1 MKKILFLCL
10 FPLLSIAQTQI
21 GVDING
27 EATDDNFG
35 RRVSISS
42 DGNTIAIGAYLNDGN
57 GIDSGQARVYQN
69 TAGTWTQIGNDID
82 GTLVNDQS
90 GESVC
95 ISGDAST
102 LAIGSVNHN
111 SYSGQVRV
119 YKNTLGN
126 WTQIGTDI
134 NGEAAGDNFGSS
146 ISLSTDGNKIA
157 IGANLNDAN
166 GSNSGNVRV
175 FQYITGVWTQIG
187 TSINGEAADDLS
199 GYSVALSSDGS
210 IVAIGAYRNDGNGVN
225 SGHVRVYQNTV
236 GAWTQ
241 IGNDINGE
249 AADDQS
255 GNVSLSANGYT
266 VAIGAYGNDGN
277 GLSSGQVRVYQNS
290 SGTWIQI
297 GNDIDGEVAG
307 DQSGYSVSISG
318 DGNIVAIGA
327 FGNDGNGL
335 NSGNVRIFKN
345 ITGVWTQIGTN
356 INGEATVDMS
366 GWNVS
371 LSSDGKTVIIGAP
384 ANDGNGA
391 NSGHVRVFDLSALL
405 ASDSFVLN
413 RFSIYP
419 NPVSEMLNIS
429 LQDNLTLEKV
439 NIYNTLGQLIKT
451 EKQNKINVSTFAK
464 GSYFVEIITPKG
476 KATKT
481 ILVE

>member
-384 ANDGNGA
+384 GNDGNGA

>member
-1 MKKILFLCL
+1 MKKILFSCL

-21 GVDING
+21 GIDING

-42 DGNTIAIGAYLNDGN
+42 NGNTIAIGAYLNDGN

-69 TAGTWTQIGNDID
+69 TAGTWTQIGSDID
-82 GTLVNDQS
+82 GTLANDQS

-134 NGEAAGDNFGSS
+134 NGEASGDNFGSS

-327 FGNDGNGL
+327 FGNDGNGV

-439 NIYNTLGQLIKT
+439 NIYNTLGQLVKT
-451 EKQNKINVSTFAK
+451 EKQNKINVSTLSK
-464 GSYFVEIITPKG
+464 GSYFVEVITPKG

-481 ILVE
+481 IVVE

>member
-27 EATDDNFG
+27 EAIDDNFG

-57 GIDSGQARVYQN
+57 GIDSGHARVYQN
-69 TAGTWTQIGNDID
+69 TAGTWAQIGSDID
-82 GTLVNDQS
+82 GTSIFDQS

-111 SYSGQVRV
+111 SYTGQVRV
-119 YKNTLGN
+119 YKNTLGT
-126 WTQIGTDI
+126 WTQIGADI
-134 NGEAAGDNFGSS
+134 NGEAASDFSGSS
-146 ISLSTDGNKIA
+146 VSLSTDGNKIA
-157 IGANLNDAN
+157 IGANLNDTN

-187 TSINGEAADDLS
+187 TSINGEAAGDNS
-199 GYSVALSSDGS
+199 GYSVSLSADAN
-210 IVAIGAYRNDGNGVN
+210 IVAIGAYGNDGNGSSSGHIRVYQNTTGVWTQIGNDIDGEAAGDSSGIVSISANGDTVAIGAYGNDVN
-225 SGHVRVYQNTV
+225 GSSSGHVRVYQNTL

-249 AADDQS
+249 AA
-255 GNVSLSANGYT
+255 
-266 VAIGAYGNDGN
+266 NDG
-277 GLSSGQVRVYQNS
+277 
-290 SGTWIQI
+290 
-297 GNDIDGEVAG
+297 
-307 DQSGYSVSISG
+307 SGYSVSISG

-327 FGNDGNGL
+327 FGNDGNGV